1 MLPNIPVWY
10 WKQSAGA
17 LQGSEQ
23 ASWVTRMFH
32 CLLVV
37 EPVREKVSSR
47 ESPATPTSKYTEQY
61 AGLLRVREGKD
72 Y

>member
-1 MLPNIPVWY
+1 MAYSPSY
-10 WKQSAGA
+10 

-37 EPVREKVSSR
+37 EPVRENVSSR
-47 ESPATPTSKYTEQY
+47 ESPGTPTSKYTEQ
-61 AGLLRVREGKD
+61 R
-72 Y
+72 